1 VLRLTSKPASA
12 VGNYKG
18 SAIMKLVKI
27 CATSLLLLPVAA
39 FAAGPFDGTWRVS
52 LQHIEL
58 SKKPI
63 VLLLNGGDFIC
74 KSCLAPTT
82 IKADGTD
89 QKVKGN
95 PNIDTTAIT
104 VVDPN
109 TVTATYKLNGK
120 KVQSTKW
127 VIAADGKSLEREDT
141 NLYGVEPSVF
151 KTRLTRVADAPAGAH
166 ALSGSW
172 IESKVLGATGPGT
185 VVTYGMTADGF
196 TMSSNGQTYDAK
208 FDDKT
213 YAITGDPTKTVVNL
227 KKISDSE
234 VIESDSQ
241 NGKVVE
247 VEDMTVSADG
257 KTLRIVDTVKHGNR
271 TTTFTMTK
279 VP

>member
-1 VLRLTSKPASA
+1 
-12 VGNYKG
+12 
-18 SAIMKLVKI
+18 MKLVKI
-27 CATSLLLLPVAA
+27 CATILLLLPVAA
-39 FAAGPFDGTWRVS
+39 FAAGPFDGTWKVS
-52 LQHIEL
+52 LQHIQL

-63 VLLLNGGDFIC
+63 VLLLNGGDFTC
-74 KSCLAPTT
+74 KTCLSSTT

-95 PNIDTTAIT
+95 PNVDTMAVT

-109 TVTATYKLNGK
+109 TVTAINKLSGK
-120 KVQSTKW
+120 TVETVKW
-127 VIAADGKSLEREDT
+127 VIAADGKSFEREET
-141 NLYGVEPSVF
+141 SMYGAEPTAI
-151 KTRLTRVADAPAGAH
+151 KLRLMRVADAPAGAH

-172 IESKVLGATGPGT
+172 IESKVLSASGPGM

-213 YAITGDPTKTVVNL
+213 YPVKGDPTKTMVNL

-241 NGKVVE
+241 KGQVVE
-247 VEDMTVSADG
+247 VEHMTVSADG
-257 KTLRIVDTVKHGNR
+257 KTLHVVDTVMHGNR
-271 TTTFTMTK
+271 TTTYNLTK
-279 VP
+279 AP